1 MSFTDLASPGMRS
14 LERARAVLVFTLV
27 VLAAACTYGPPRR
40 RVWIEQ
46 AEGRPETRTFA
57 AIVWSEVRREATGL
71 AAFPDGGVPKLR
83 DQSVTIYV
91 ADVDKRT
98 VRRIGQIRIP
108 PEMENSHQPFL
119 PGWKGSSFYVQVSGC
134 PDPHAEC
141 GDKQLRRAAYRI
153 DEDDTITR
161 VDSVPRPLER
171 EPGMGARAPG
181 EIVYMRIRA
190 SRDTVRV
197 RTEDGG
203 PLLARFALSRD
214 GELVAVP
221 DAR

>member
-1 MSFTDLASPGMRS
+1 MSLIDRASPGMRAV
-14 LERARAVLVFTLV
+14 ERARIVLVLILSIRTT
-27 VLAAACTYGPPRR
+27 ACTYGPPQR

-153 DEDDTITR
+153 DDDDTITR

-181 EIVYMRIRA
+181 ETVYMRISA
-190 SRDTVRV
+190 GRDTINV

-203 PLLARFALSRD
+203 PFVARFALSRD

-221 DAR
+221 DGR